1 MGGRGGGCGWA
12 GWCSHLCALPGEVQ
26 VLFSLS
32 WLCQGGDKDASI
44 AEKEEQVGRVGTVP
58 VNEYNVFAFC

>member
-1 MGGRGGGCGWA
+1 MGGRGGGCGWG
-12 GWCSHLCALPGEVQ
+12 GWCSHLCALPGEVR

-44 AEKEEQVGRVGTVP
+44 AEKEERVGRVGTVP